1 MRSLS
6 KREIYLIY
14 TAVLL
19 LVFYVGNIMLGIPAK
34 TKYEETAVR
43 LAEVELEKKNLERQ
57 RINAA
62 RAAAKQ
68 ADEPCEAEPTE
79 AAL

>member
-19 LVFYVGNIMLGIPAK
+19 LVFYVGNIVLGIWN
-34 TKYEETAVR
+34 EGLR
-43 LAEVELEKKNLERQ
+43 MRM
-57 RINAA
+57 R
-62 RAAAKQ
+62 
-68 ADEPCEAEPTE
+68 
-79 AAL
+79 

>member
-19 LVFYVGNIMLGIPAK
+19 LVFYVGNIVLGIPAK

-43 LAEVELEKKNLERQ
+43 LAEAELEKKNLE
-57 RINAA
+57 
-62 RAAAKQ
+62 
-68 ADEPCEAEPTE
+68 
-79 AAL
+79 